1 MEKLKFRLEILKNS
15 GVIDEE
21 IYRTVTDLIIYLNEK
36 WGIILTEDN
45 GAMFIT
51 HLSMALKRIK
61 KGESVNNVDYEV
73 FQEIL
78 MSDKITEIEKIYEDI
93 EKNIFN
99 KKLPEEEKKY
109 ILINLLLI
117 EENK

>member
-15 GVIDEE
+15 GVIDEK
-21 IYRTVTDLIIYLNEK
+21 IYNTVTNLIIYLNEK
-36 WGIILTEDN
+36 WEIRLTEDN

-61 KGESVNNVDYEV
+61 EGGSVSNIDENV

-78 MSDKITEIEKIYEDI
+78 VSDKFQKIEKIYEDI
-93 EKNIFN
+93 EKNIFSE
-99 KKLPEEEKKY
+99 KLPEEEKKY